1 MEHSINIKD
10 AMIRY
15 HVIHSKVRNPR
26 LEFRGGKFQL
36 IIPESYPDHERII
49 RKHKRWIY
57 NRHIRMQRLLSASK
71 DLELDHS
78 RSEEELK
85 GLVRTC
91 VLSMGKE
98 LGVQPKAVRFR
109 KMKTKWG
116 SCSSRSNLNF
126 NTYMRYLPGELIE
139 YIVYH
144 EMVHLIEL
152 NHSPDFWKHIR
163 ARFKDPKYYEEQLSN
178 HWFLIQEEIN
188 KQIPARN
195 GRASIP

>member
-1 MEHSINIKD
+1 MEHSIKIKD
-10 AMIRY
+10 ATIRY
-15 HVIHSKVRNPR
+15 RVIHTKVSNPR
-26 LEFRGGKFQL
+26 LEFRDGKFQL
-36 IIPESYPDHERII
+36 FIPENYPDHERII

-71 DLELDHS
+71 DLELDRS

-91 VLSMGKE
+91 VLAMGKE
-98 LGVQPKAVRFR
+98 LGVEPKAVRFR

-126 NTYMRYLPGELIE
+126 NIYMRYLPRELIE

-152 NHSPDFWKHIR
+152 NHSPDFWKHIEV
-163 ARFKDPKYYEEQLSN
+163 RFGNHKHYEEQLSN